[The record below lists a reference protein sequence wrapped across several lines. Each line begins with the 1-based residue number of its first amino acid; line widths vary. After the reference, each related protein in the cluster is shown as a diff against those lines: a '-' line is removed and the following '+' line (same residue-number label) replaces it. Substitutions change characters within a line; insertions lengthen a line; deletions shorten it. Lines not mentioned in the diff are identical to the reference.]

1 RQAIIVT
8 FGPAVF
14 DRRVAAFDEAR
25 FAQALAER
33 GGIRGVPA
41 RRFAVEPADH
51 RHRRLLRTRRERP
64 RDCRAG
70 ERSQQFPPSDGD
82 CHAPLPCEVREGNDT
97 TPRACCPNSAAPGA
111 GGAHAGPAATERR
124 PAHDCGLISRDYFRP
139 PRFTSSRTC
148 ETMCGRAVFSEGDA
162 ARPTTASQPPARM
175 TDEQALPVKVGEAAL
190 EPVSASAALI

>member
-1 RQAIIVT
+1 MVT
-8 FGPAVF
+8 VIRPS
-14 DRRVAAFDEAR
+14 RAR
-25 FAQALAER
+25 CVK
-33 GGIRGVPA
+33 GTIP
-41 RRFAVEPADH
+41 
-51 RHRRLLRTRRERP
+51 RHE
-64 RDCRAG
+64 
-70 ERSQQFPPSDGD
+70 
-82 CHAPLPCEVREGNDT
+82 
-97 TPRACCPNSAAPGA
+97 ACCPSAPGA